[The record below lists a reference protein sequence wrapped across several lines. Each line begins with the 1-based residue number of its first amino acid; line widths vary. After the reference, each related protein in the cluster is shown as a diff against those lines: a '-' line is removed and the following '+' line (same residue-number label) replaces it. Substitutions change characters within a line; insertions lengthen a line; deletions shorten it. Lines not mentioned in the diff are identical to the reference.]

1 MDSTSEL
8 DYTIWLN
15 KWASIQRLH
24 PVYRYAGPWD
34 APIVV
39 VGQRE
44 KGAILPFYV
53 KFGTEFA
60 YGCLGTQAF
69 SHGWTYAQEVPPQH
83 LRTKNGIISC
93 GDKAHKWVRYHVDG
107 DVPVLELPTPRY
119 LLTRQKGTEIADVYN
134 SVREFVENYTKEGK

>member
-1 MDSTSEL
+1 MDKADKM
-8 DYTIWLN
+8 DYTRWLN
-15 KWASIQRLH
+15 QWQSLSRLH
-24 PVYRYAGPWD
+24 KVYHYAGPWD

-44 KGAILPFYV
+44 KGATLPFIT
-53 KFGTEFA
+53 KFATQFAWEGFDEFA
-60 YGCLGTQAF
+60 LEA
-69 SHGWTYAQEVPPQH
+69 GWTYAQEVPPQH

-119 LLTRQKGTEIADVYN
+119 LLTRPTDAEIADVYN
-134 SVREFVENYTKEGK
+134 SVREFVENYKKEGK